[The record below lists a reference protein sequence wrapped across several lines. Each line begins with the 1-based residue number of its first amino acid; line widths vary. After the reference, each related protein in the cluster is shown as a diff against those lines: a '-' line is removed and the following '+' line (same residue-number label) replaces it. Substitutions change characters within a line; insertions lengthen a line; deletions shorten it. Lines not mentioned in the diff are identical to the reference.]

1 MLNTRQPMP
10 PRTQDQLPGAAPRS
24 RHRSPGPGGLLAI
37 VCAVIGAKLAT
48 SATRRIDRAKALR
61 DVYADIF
68 AAYFT
73 CTIDLSDE
81 NILRLVTAVERGML
95 ICCEPSISLMREA
108 IRVLA
113 QDRPDLN
120 TLSSIISKLRMSAKE
135 DVRNAE
141 RK

>member
-1 MLNTRQPMP
+1 MSDFLISISAELT
-10 PRTQDQLPGAAPRS
+10 
-24 RHRSPGPGGLLAI
+24 GGLLAI

-73 CTIDLSDE
+73 CTIDLSEE

-95 ICCEPSISLMREA
+95 ICCEPSISLMHEA

-113 QDRPDLN
+113 QDEPDLN
-120 TLSSIISKLRMSAKE
+120 ILSSIISKLRTSAKE
-135 DVRNAE
+135 DVGNAE